1 MNVNY
6 FSIQLGRKATTKTQ
20 SLVLM
25 ADLCVVQ
32 IQFYFSGMSLYS
44 PHFTTLWERLPC
56 VYSLSSLGLTSQ
68 EKRSWEEEPGTR
80 GACWGS
86 PNVLRLDP
94 DIRLLKLKMEN
105 PYWVIRFPPLRA
117 VDLLDSILFST
128 LSSSI
133 LNSPSSEAIHSNLAK
148 IYYKW
153 KAFYWLVISFTK
165 HTFSHRDIKK

>member
-44 PHFTTLWERLPC
+44 PHFTTLLERLPG

-68 EKRSWEEEPGTR
+68 RKSDREKRNLGHREH
-80 GACWGS
+80 A
-86 PNVLRLDP
+86 
-94 DIRLLKLKMEN
+94 
-105 PYWVIRFPPLRA
+105 
-117 VDLLDSILFST
+117 
-128 LSSSI
+128 
-133 LNSPSSEAIHSNLAK
+133 EAA
-148 IYYKW
+148 
-153 KAFYWLVISFTK
+153 
-165 HTFSHRDIKK
+165 